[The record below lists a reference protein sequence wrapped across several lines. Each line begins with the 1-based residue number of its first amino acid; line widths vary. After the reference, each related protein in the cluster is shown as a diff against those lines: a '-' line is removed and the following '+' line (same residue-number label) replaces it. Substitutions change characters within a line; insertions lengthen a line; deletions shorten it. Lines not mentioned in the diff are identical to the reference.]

1 MSQQVFSQ
9 QEVIAFSSLYLFLL
23 IAGEIALSKLMT
35 RGVLKPITRVD
46 ELDISKEFKVYYN
59 LLTTGFTLW
68 GNAAYFFILWWSV
81 FFFGGYKFESI
92 VFMLFNVLVI
102 LWVIYK
108 ARTSKEN
115 TDRVLIAVGPNGIQL
130 PGYDFFTWE
139 MINRVK
145 ITTIHLSRGGGD
157 IDNLS
162 IFIKD
167 SDAENGEKEIKVDLN
182 GSRYNPKY
190 LESAINR
197 YRAKLLRDAFMK
209 G

>member
-1 MSQQVFSQ
+1 MSQEVLSQQV
-9 QEVIAFSSLYLFLL
+9 VVAGALLYLFLL
-23 IAGEIALSKLMT
+23 IAGEIALSILMT

-92 VFMLFNVLVI
+92 VFMLLNGLVI

-139 MINRVK
+139 MINRV
-145 ITTIHLSRGGGD
+145 
-157 IDNLS
+157 
-162 IFIKD
+162 
-167 SDAENGEKEIKVDLN
+167 
-182 GSRYNPKY
+182 
-190 LESAINR
+190 
-197 YRAKLLRDAFMK
+197 
-209 G
+209 